1 MLESDKLEHDKLE
14 KMDNMY
20 RLSTSPNTEVLFGF
34 IRIRIKARWKNAW
47 SWALILPPG
56 RAG

>member
-1 MLESDKLEHDKLE
+1 MEHDKLE
-14 KMDNMY
+14 KMDKMY
-20 RLSTSPNTEVLFGF
+20 SLTTSPNTEVLFGF
-34 IRIRIKARWKNAW
+34 IRIGIKARWENAW